1 MTTQISRRR
10 FLHDVTAAGG
20 VLCIGVSLSP
30 GCASPL
36 RTGRKQAQARGELIA
51 NAYISV
57 LRSGRVVL
65 SVHKT
70 EMGQGVTT
78 GYVTMVA
85 EELEVEPSDVDFV
98 FADAADEF
106 RGNNPAGAP
115 LFALQNT
122 GSSTSTREGF
132 VVIRRAAAAAREM
145 LISAAAARWDV
156 DTKVCS
162 ARQGLVTH
170 GGSRRSVAYGELTVE
185 AAMMSVP
192 EDPPLKRV
200 DEFRVIGRS
209 LRRVDAR
216 AKVTG
221 RALYATD
228 FKIDRML
235 CAVMLHPSRI
245 GASPK
250 SIDSAA
256 ALEMP
261 GVVDVVALEHGV
273 AIVAEKRWQ
282 ALNASKAVTVKW
294 GPSPIDG
301 LNSRDVQQSSR
312 AFRGE
317 ARRVRDDGDVDS
329 ELSSAD
335 SELVEA
341 VYEFP
346 YLNHATMEPMS
357 AIASVT
363 DGRVEVW
370 SGGQSQTAIQDHL
383 ADELGV
389 SSKNV
394 VVHTLFAGGGFGRR
408 GVTDFALEAA
418 RISKHVGRP
427 IQLLW
432 SRESDMQR
440 GYYRPAA
447 VSRLKGALRG
457 GRPTALC
464 VHSLSQPIA
473 PHQRPFLRGA
483 LPRSFGRQVR
493 GIIANSNVAAFQGTT
508 LPDLFGLEGAH
519 DFPYSIANARAEF
532 TPIQSALP
540 VGFWR
545 SVGHSYNPFTI
556 ECFVD
561 EMADRV
567 GADPYRFRRRLLT
580 DGSRERRVLDA
591 VAEISR
597 WDESAEPGFAKGLA
611 RHTSFGSEVAQVAE
625 VGVVDDMI
633 TVRRVFCVIDCGLA
647 INPDVV
653 KAQMEGSIIF
663 GLSAALQE
671 QIEIRDGEVQQSNFH
686 NYPVLRMHQ
695 APEIH
700 VRILE
705 GEPEPEGVG
714 EPGLPPIGP
723 AVANGLYRAT
733 GVRLRSLPLQP
744 AWERREI
751 ET

>member
-1 MTTQISRRR
+1 M
-10 FLHDVTAAGG
+10 
-20 VLCIGVSLSP
+20 CIGVSLSP
-30 GCASPL
+30 GCAGPL
-36 RTGRKQAQARGELIA
+36 RARRKRAQARGDLVA
-51 NAYISV
+51 NAHISV

-85 EELEVEPSDVDFV
+85 EELEVDPSDIDFV

-106 RGNNPAGAP
+106 RGNNPAEAP

-132 VVIRRAAAAAREM
+132 VVIRQAAAAAREM
-145 LISAAAARWDV
+145 LIGAAAVRWDV
-156 DTKVCS
+156 DASMCT
-162 ARQGLVTH
+162 AHLGRVTH
-170 GGSRRSVAYGELTVE
+170 GTSGQSIAYGELTAE
-185 AAMMSVP
+185 AATMPVP
-192 EDPPLKRV
+192 DDPLLKQV
-200 DEFRVIGRS
+200 EEFRVIGRP

-221 RALYATD
+221 QALYTTD
-228 FKIDRML
+228 FKVDGML

-256 ALEMP
+256 ALKMP
-261 GVVDVVALEHGV
+261 GVVDVFALEHGV
-273 AIVAEKRWQ
+273 AIVAGKRWQ
-282 ALNASKAVTVKW
+282 ALNASKTVTVKW
-294 GPSPIDG
+294 GPSPVDG
-301 LNSRDVQQSSR
+301 LNSQDLQQSAR

-317 ARRVRDDGDVDS
+317 ARRLRDDGDVDS
-329 ELSSAD
+329 ELKSAD
-335 SELVEA
+335 SEVVEA

-363 DGRVEVW
+363 DDRVEIW
-370 SGGQSQTAIQDHL
+370 SGGQSQTAIQDHV

-389 SSKNV
+389 SSDKV

-432 SRESDMQR
+432 SRESDMRR

-457 GRPTALC
+457 DRPTALC

-493 GIIANSNVAAFQGTT
+493 GIIANSNVAAFQGST
-508 LPDLFGLEGAH
+508 LPDLFGLEGAQ
-519 DFPYSIANARAEF
+519 DFPYSIENARAEF

-556 ECFVD
+556 ECFID
-561 EMADRV
+561 EMADRA
-567 GADPYRFRRRLLT
+567 GTDPYRFRRRLLGE
-580 DGSRERRVLDA
+580 GSRELRVLDA
-591 VAEISR
+591 VAEMSR
-597 WDESAEPGFAKGLA
+597 WDEPADPGFAKGIA

-625 VGVVDDMI
+625 VGIVDDVI

-653 KAQMEGSIIF
+653 QAQMEGSITF

-671 QIEIRDGEVQQSNFH
+671 QIEIRDGKVQQSNFH
-686 NYPVLRMHQ
+686 DYRLLRMHQ

-700 VRILE
+700 VRILD

-744 AWERREI
+744 AWERA
-751 ET
+751 ETDT